1 MNDFKITIKGNIEK
15 GFTFKKKGETI
26 SIIATMMQIVCDSAI
41 ISGMSETAFLKACKD
56 TYRLCKK
63 NDMELEENE

>member
-15 GFTFKKKGETI
+15 GFTFKKKGE
-26 SIIATMMQIVCDSAI
+26 SSAIIATMMQIVCDSAI

-56 TYRLCKK
+56 TYRLCKE
-63 NDMELEENE
+63 NVTEVEEND